1 MIHVYST
8 PSELNRELKSELK
21 AGRARLRQVLGA
33 PLCATLLSLLLAGC
47 GATLPQIPVVQIAPS
62 SAQLQA
68 GGGRQQFTAT
78 VLNARD
84 TSVVWKVNGFLGG
97 SALTGTITQ
106 TGLYSAPLTPPAGAV
121 AVEAVSVAN
130 GNSQASAAITLTPAV
145 AITLSP
151 ATATV
156 AAGGT
161 VQYTAV
167 VTNTNNTGVT
177 WSVNNKPG
185 GSATLGAI
193 SGTGLY
199 TAPAT
204 FPGLSQLTIT
214 ATSIADTAVS
224 ANATLTL
231 TQAIAVSVAPATAT
245 VATGGSQTFT
255 ATVTGT
261 TNLAVT
267 WAVNGTA
274 GGNATLGTIDKN
286 GVYTAPATIPSPA
299 VVTVSATSA
308 ADPTKSATAAVTIT
322 APVGV
327 VVAPAKATLGASQT
341 QQFSAQVT
349 NASNTAVTWSV
360 NGTAGGS
367 AKVGTVSATGL
378 YTAPS
383 LFPGLTQVT
392 VTATSVQDTT
402 ASGSATVTLQAPVAI
417 TINPTTA
424 TVDLGATQGFS
435 ATVTGTTNQ
444 AVTWAV
450 NGTTGG
456 SISVGTI
463 DGNGLYT
470 APGKLPSPAQV
481 TVSATSTA
489 DPTKSAS
496 AAVTLQVPPAQF
508 TLSPASATM
517 TLGKA
522 ATGSQTFQLTLSPG
536 FANPVKFTVGGEPI
550 NVTGSTDV
558 TTLSASGAVTL
569 SLSTASISLAQSG
582 VPITLSATSTDAS
595 GAPIV
600 QTATVLL
607 TITGWAGHLHT
618 VAGGPGGVGF
628 EDGTTTADEAQ
639 PTALVTDGGRNVYF
653 ADKRGTALRAF
664 GLQNQTMTTLIGGPY
679 NFTVADGEG
688 MAFDPTTQKVYI
700 ADALRNRIVSF
711 TIGGFSLTVVAGND
725 LAGYVDGVGAAA
737 RFSFPHGLAMSPDH
751 TTLYVADTN
760 NEVVRAITLATGAVT
775 TLAGQHGIFRSVD
788 GTGAAAS
795 FCQPTGLGIDSQ
807 GANLYLSD
815 ACGFVIRRITLP
827 GAQVTTVAGTGTV
840 GASDG
845 AALSASFG
853 VDLNAITV
861 DPHTP
866 SPVVYIA
873 DGSAIRALTLGANP
887 QVYTL
892 AGSHAPGQSDGTATQ
907 ASFFNPSGLTA
918 LADIVGP
925 GTTSLFIGDTDN
937 GLIRRMDI
945 NNPLSARSQSA
956 VALSTSTLAGQPSH
970 RGDADGVGTGPGFT
984 GVSVAQFS
992 QPDGIVTDGK
1002 IAYVS
1007 DSINGAIRKIDLA
1020 TTNVT
1025 TVAGPHQGFSDGPA
1039 SSAAFFQNAG
1049 LAWVPSQNVI
1059 YVADTGNAAIRK
1071 LDLSSSTVTT
1081 LAGTNASGFADG
1093 SLTAAR
1099 FNHPFGILA
1108 SSDGTKLYI
1117 ADTGNNAI
1125 RLIDL
1130 TAATVS
1136 TIAGNGGL
1144 GNADGVGAAARFAE
1158 PNGMAFDATGKKIYI
1173 SDFENQAIR
1182 LLDLTTDAVTT
1193 VVGGAHQ
1200 CGFADG
1206 PAANA
1211 SLCDPAFLTS
1221 DGHSLFWGDSNTGLL
1236 RVLNLTTLQ
1245 VSTLAGAPALLHM
1258 ADGDLTEVAGELVG
1272 PVRYN
1277 GVFGMAI
1284 APDASFILFTD
1295 KTANVVRIIN

>member
-1 MIHVYST
+1 MSHAYHTHSK
-8 PSELNRELKSELK
+8 LNSILPRP
-21 AGRARLRQVLGA
+21 ARLTIAVLA
-33 PLCATLLSLLLAGC
+33 MLLLAGC
-47 GATLPQIPVVQIAPS
+47 GATLPEIPVVQIAPA

-68 GGGRQQFTAT
+68 GGGTQQFTAT
-78 VLNARD
+78 VLNA
-84 TSVVWKVNGFLGG
+84 TNKSVVWKVNGSLGG
-97 SALTGTITQ
+97 SALTGTVSQ
-106 TGLYSAPLTPPAGAV
+106 TGLYAAPLTPPAGAV

-130 GNSQASAAITLTPAV
+130 ANSQASASITLTPAV
-145 AITLSP
+145 AIALTP

-156 AAGGT
+156 SAGGT

-167 VTNTNNTGVT
+167 VSNTSNTGVT
-177 WSVNNKPG
+177 WAVNNTTG
-185 GSATLGAI
+185 GSAALGTI
-193 SGTGLY
+193 SASGLY

-214 ATSIADTAVS
+214 ATSVADTAIS

-231 TQAIAVSVAPATAT
+231 TQTIAVTVAPATAS
-245 VATGGSQTFT
+245 VAIGGSQAFT

-261 TNLAVT
+261 TN
-267 WAVNGTA
+267 
-274 GGNATLGTIDKN
+274 
-286 GVYTAPATIPSPA
+286 P
-299 VVTVSATSA
+299 
-308 ADPTKSATAAVTIT
+308 
-322 APVGV
+322 
-327 VVAPAKATLGASQT
+327 
-341 QQFSAQVT
+341 
-349 NASNTAVTWSV
+349 AVTWSV

-367 AKVGTVSATGL
+367 ATLGLIDKSGVYTAPAAIPSPATVTVTATSAADPAKSASAALTITAPVAVAISPTTATLGASQTQQFSAKVTNATNTAVTWSVNGAAGGSAKVGTISTAGL

-383 LFPGLTQVT
+383 VFPGLTQVT
-392 VTATSVQDTT
+392 VTAASVQDPT
-402 ASGSATVTLQAPVAI
+402 ATAAAVVTLQAPVAI
-417 TINPTTA
+417 TISPATA

-435 ATVTGTTNQ
+435 ATVTGTANQ
-444 AVTWAV
+444 AVTWSV
-450 NGTTGG
+450 NGAAGG
-456 SISVGTI
+456 NISVGTI

-481 TVSATSTA
+481 TVTATSTA
-489 DPTKSAS
+489 DTTKTAS

-508 TLSPASATM
+508 TLTPASVKM

-522 ATGSQTFQLTLSPG
+522 ASGSQAFQLTLSPG
-536 FANPVKFTVGGEPI
+536 FSQPVKFTVGGEPI
-550 NVTGSTDV
+550 NVTGTTDV
-558 TTLSASGAVTL
+558 TTLSASGTVNLT
-569 SLSTASISLAQSG
+569 LSTASVSLSQTG
-582 VPITLSATSTDAS
+582 VPVTLTATSTDAS

-607 TITGWAGHLHT
+607 DVTGWAGHVHT
-618 VAGGPGGVGF
+618 LAGGPGGVGF
-628 EDGTTTADEAQ
+628 EDGTGAADEEQ
-639 PTALVTDGGRNVYF
+639 PTALITDGGRNVYF

-664 GLQNQTMTTLIGGPY
+664 GLQNQTVTTLIGGPY

-711 TIGGFSLTVVAGND
+711 TLGGFSLTVIAGND
-725 LAGYVDGVGAAA
+725 TAGYADGTGAAA
-737 RFSFPHGLAMSPDH
+737 LFSFPHGLAISPDH

-760 NEVVRAITLATGAVT
+760 NEVVRAIKLATGAVT

-827 GAQVTTVAGTGTV
+827 AAQVTTVAGTGAL

-845 AALSASFG
+845 AALSATFG
-853 VDLNAITV
+853 DALNAITV

-866 SPVVYIA
+866 SPAVYIA
-873 DGSAIRALTLGANP
+873 DGSAIRALTLGTNP
-887 QVYTL
+887 QVFTL
-892 AGSHAPGQSDGTATQ
+892 AGSSAPGQKDGTAAQ
-907 ASFFNPSGLTA
+907 ASFYNPSGLTA
-918 LADIVGP
+918 LADVVGP

-945 NNPLSARSQSA
+945 NNPLTATSQAA

-970 RGDADGVGTGPGFT
+970 RGSADGVGTGPAFT
-984 GVSVAQFS
+984 GASVAQFS

-1007 DSINGAIRKIDLA
+1007 DSLNGAIRKIDLA

-1025 TVAGPHQGFSDGPA
+1025 TVAGPHQGFADGPA
-1039 SSAAFFQNAG
+1039 ASAAFFQNAG

-1059 YVADTGNAAIRK
+1059 YIADTGNAAIRK

-1081 LAGTNASGFADG
+1081 VAGTNASGFADG

-1099 FNHPFGILA
+1099 FNHPFGVLA
-1108 SSDGTKLYI
+1108 TADGTKLFI

-1130 TAATVS
+1130 TAGTVT
-1136 TIAGNGGL
+1136 TIAGSGGL
-1144 GNADGVGAAARFAE
+1144 GSADGVGAAARFAE
-1158 PNGMAFDATGKKIYI
+1158 PNGLAFDATGKKLFI

-1182 LLDLTTDAVTT
+1182 ELDLTTNAVTT
-1193 VVGGAHQ
+1193 VVG
-1200 CGFADG
+1200 
-1206 PAANA
+1206 
-1211 SLCDPAFLTS
+1211 
-1221 DGHSLFWGDSNTGLL
+1221 
-1236 RVLNLTTLQ
+1236 
-1245 VSTLAGAPALLHM
+1245 
-1258 ADGDLTEVAGELVG
+1258 
-1272 PVRYN
+1272 
-1277 GVFGMAI
+1277 
-1284 APDASFILFTD
+1284 
-1295 KTANVVRIIN
+1295 